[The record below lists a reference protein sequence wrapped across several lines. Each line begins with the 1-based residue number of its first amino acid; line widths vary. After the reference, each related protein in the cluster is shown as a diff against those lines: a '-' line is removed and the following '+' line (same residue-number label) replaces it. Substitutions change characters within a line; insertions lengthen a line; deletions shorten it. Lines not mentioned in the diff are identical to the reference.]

1 MENVQNDN
9 NEANEHEAEE
19 ENTIENDKK
28 ERENLANNQKNEDD
42 ADIEIEKDEDPEENQ
57 EEIQEISN
65 SQHATL
71 NDSSKKIAKKNYF
84 QRMDHSRLHHL
95 KDELKDNTFL
105 VCLLIVIIIK

>member
-1 MENVQNDN
+1 MENVQNGN
-9 NEANEHEAEE
+9 SEANEQEAEE
-19 ENTIENDKK
+19 ENTIKNDK
-28 ERENLANNQKNEDD
+28 EESENLATNQKNEDN
-42 ADIEIEKDEDPEENQ
+42 ADIEIEKDEEPEENQ

-65 SQHATL
+65 SQHAL

-105 VCLLIVIIIK
+105 VCLFIVIIIK